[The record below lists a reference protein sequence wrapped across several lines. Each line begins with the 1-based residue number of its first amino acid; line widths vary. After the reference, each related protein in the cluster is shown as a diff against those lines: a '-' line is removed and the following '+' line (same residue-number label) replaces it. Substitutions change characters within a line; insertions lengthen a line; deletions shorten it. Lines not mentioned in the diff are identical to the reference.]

1 MTKNAFPSTASN
13 DEAVLSFLRERGIL
27 ADESITPQQV
37 EEKKRKEAYH
47 NTLLLLSNY
56 RNILWQ
62 TDSELETIAAELNL
76 PLQKLDAV
84 LSRIDAEIGMENRR
98 LELRLERLAKTRQ
111 LLDRIN
117 DALTSLKRKPDNG
130 PLLYELIYLTYIG
143 EEKLDTIKLESEVQ
157 TDLTAT
163 VRYLQRRDRFRQVER
178 TSLLAPICLS
188 KQSNS
193 QINNYSEIRKKTNYE
208 KSMGEQ
214 LQKNALNKLT
224 ILPSAFFIKSL
235 FNKAG

>member
-1 MTKNAFPSTASN
+1 MTKNAFPSAASN

-62 TDSELETIAAELNL
+62 TDSELDTIAAELNL

-117 DALTSLKRKPDNG
+117 DALTTLKYKPDNG
-130 PLLYELIYLTYIG
+130 PLLYDLIYLTYIS
-143 EEKLDTIKLESEVQ
+143 EEKLHQ
-157 TDLTAT
+157 TDVLYRLNISRWHYYRLKEQAISII
-163 VRYLQRRDRFRQVER
+163 
-178 TSLLAPICLS
+178 SLRLWSVPSSNIDLWLDLVSMLS
-188 KQSNS
+188 GKAKPNS
-193 QINNYSEIRKKTNYE
+193 K
-208 KSMGEQ
+208 
-214 LQKNALNKLT
+214 
-224 ILPSAFFIKSL
+224 
-235 FNKAG
+235 

>member
-1 MTKNAFPSTASN
+1 MTDNTLPTAASN

-27 ADESITPQQV
+27 ADESITPQHV

-62 TDSELETIAAELNL
+62 TDSELDTIAAELNL

-117 DALTSLKRKPDNG
+117 DALTTLKYKPDNG

-143 EEKLDTIKLESEVQ
+143 EEKLVLNDILYRLNISRRHYYRLKEQAVTAISLRLWSAPT
-157 TDLTAT
+157 TDLEIW
-163 VRYLQRRDRFRQVER
+163 L
-178 TSLLAPICLS
+178 SLVA
-188 KQSNS
+188 
-193 QINNYSEIRKKTNYE
+193 
-208 KSMGEQ
+208 M
-214 LQKNALNKLT
+214 LT
-224 ILPSAFFIKSL
+224 D
-235 FNKAG
+235 GQ

>member
-1 MTKNAFPSTASN
+1 MTKNAFPSAASN

-62 TDSELETIAAELNL
+62 IDSELDTIAAELNL

-117 DALTSLKRKPDNG
+117 DALTTLKYKPDNG
-130 PLLYELIYLTYIG
+130 PLLYDLIYLTYIS
-143 EEKLDTIKLESEVQ
+143 EEKLHQ
-157 TDLTAT
+157 TDVLY
-163 VRYLQRRDRFRQVER
+163 RLNISRRHYYRLKEQAINII
-178 TSLLAPICLS
+178 SLRLWSVPSTNIDLWLDLVSMLS
-188 KQSNS
+188 G
-193 QINNYSEIRKKTNYE
+193 KT
-208 KSMGEQ
+208 K
-214 LQKNALNKLT
+214 
-224 ILPSAFFIKSL
+224 PSSR
-235 FNKAG
+235 

>member
-13 DEAVLSFLRERGIL
+13 DETVLSFLRERGIL

-62 TDSELETIAAELNL
+62 TDSELDTIAVELNL

-117 DALTSLKRKPDNG
+117 DALTTLKYKPDNG
-130 PLLYELIYLTYIG
+130 PLLYDLIYLTYIS
-143 EEKLDTIKLESEVQ
+143 EEKLHQ
-157 TDLTAT
+157 TDVLY
-163 VRYLQRRDRFRQVER
+163 RLNISRRHYYRLKEQAINII
-178 TSLLAPICLS
+178 SLRLWSVPSTNIDLWLDLVSMLS
-188 KQSNS
+188 GRAK
-193 QINNYSEIRKKTNYE
+193 
-208 KSMGEQ
+208 
-214 LQKNALNKLT
+214 
-224 ILPSAFFIKSL
+224 PSSR
-235 FNKAG
+235 

>member
-1 MTKNAFPSTASN
+1 MTEKTFSAASN

-27 ADESITPQQV
+27 ADESITPQQI

-62 TDSELETIAAELNL
+62 TDSELDTIAAELNL

-111 LLDRIN
+111 LLDRVN

-130 PLLYELIYLTYIG
+130 PLLYDLIYLTYIS
-143 EEKLDTIKLESEVQ
+143 EENLHQ
-157 TDLTAT
+157 TDVLY
-163 VRYLQRRDRFRQVER
+163 RLNISRRHYYRLKEQAINII
-178 TSLLAPICLS
+178 SLRMWSVPSKNIDLWLDLVSMLS
-188 KQSNS
+188 GKAKPNS
-193 QINNYSEIRKKTNYE
+193 K
-208 KSMGEQ
+208 
-214 LQKNALNKLT
+214 
-224 ILPSAFFIKSL
+224 
-235 FNKAG
+235 

>member
-1 MTKNAFPSTASN
+1 MTENTFPTAASN
-13 DEAVLSFLRERGIL
+13 DEVVLSFLRERGIL

-62 TDSELETIAAELNL
+62 TDSELDTIAAELNL

-117 DALTSLKRKPDNG
+117 DSLTSLKRKPDNG

-143 EEKLDTIKLESEVQ
+143 EEKLILNDILFRLNISRRHYYRLKEQAVNAISLRLWSAPT
-157 TDLTAT
+157 TDLEIWLGLVSMLT
-163 VRYLQRRDRFRQVER
+163 DR
-178 TSLLAPICLS
+178 
-188 KQSNS
+188 K
-193 QINNYSEIRKKTNYE
+193 
-208 KSMGEQ
+208 
-214 LQKNALNKLT
+214 
-224 ILPSAFFIKSL
+224 
-235 FNKAG
+235 

>member
-1 MTKNAFPSTASN
+1 MTEKTFSAASN

-27 ADESITPQQV
+27 ADESITPQQI

-62 TDSELETIAAELNL
+62 TDSELDTIAAEFNL

-117 DALTSLKRKPDNG
+117 DALTTLKYKPDNG
-130 PLLYELIYLTYIG
+130 PLLYDLIYLTYIS
-143 EEKLDTIKLESEVQ
+143 EEKLHQ
-157 TDLTAT
+157 TDVLY
-163 VRYLQRRDRFRQVER
+163 RLNISRRHYYRLKEQAINII
-178 TSLLAPICLS
+178 SLRLWSVPSTNIDLWLDLVSMLS
-188 KQSNS
+188 GKAKPNS
-193 QINNYSEIRKKTNYE
+193 K
-208 KSMGEQ
+208 
-214 LQKNALNKLT
+214 
-224 ILPSAFFIKSL
+224 
-235 FNKAG
+235 

>member
-1 MTKNAFPSTASN
+1 MTDNTFPTAASN

-143 EEKLDTIKLESEVQ
+143 EEKLILNDILFRLNISRRHYYRLKEQAVNAISLRLWSAPT
-157 TDLTAT
+157 TDL
-163 VRYLQRRDRFRQVER
+163 
-178 TSLLAPICLS
+178 
-188 KQSNS
+188 
-193 QINNYSEIRKKTNYE
+193 EIWLGLV
-208 KSMGEQ
+208 SM
-214 LQKNALNKLT
+214 LTDKN
-224 ILPSAFFIKSL
+224 
-235 FNKAG
+235 

>member
-1 MTKNAFPSTASN
+1 MTEKTFSAASN

-62 TDSELETIAAELNL
+62 TDSELDTIAAELNL

-117 DALTSLKRKPDNG
+117 DALTTLKYKPDNG
-130 PLLYELIYLTYIG
+130 PLLYDLIYLTYIS
-143 EEKLDTIKLESEVQ
+143 EEKLHQ
-157 TDLTAT
+157 TDVLY
-163 VRYLQRRDRFRQVER
+163 RLNISRRHYYRLKEQAINII
-178 TSLLAPICLS
+178 SLRLWSVPSKNIDLWLDLVSMLS
-188 KQSNS
+188 GKA
-193 QINNYSEIRKKTNYE
+193 K
-208 KSMGEQ
+208 
-214 LQKNALNKLT
+214 
-224 ILPSAFFIKSL
+224 PSGS
-235 FNKAG
+235 

>member
-1 MTKNAFPSTASN
+1 MTDNTFPTAASN

-62 TDSELETIAAELNL
+62 TDSELDTIAAELNL

-117 DALTSLKRKPDNG
+117 DALTTLKYKPDNG
-130 PLLYELIYLTYIG
+130 PLLYDLIFLTYIS
-143 EEKLDTIKLESEVQ
+143 EEKLHQ
-157 TDLTAT
+157 TDVLY
-163 VRYLQRRDRFRQVER
+163 RLNISRRHYYRLKEQAVSIISLRLWSVPSSNIDLWLDLVSMLSDKS
-178 TSLLAPICLS
+178 TSS
-188 KQSNS
+188 G
-193 QINNYSEIRKKTNYE
+193 R
-208 KSMGEQ
+208 
-214 LQKNALNKLT
+214 
-224 ILPSAFFIKSL
+224 
-235 FNKAG
+235 

>member
-1 MTKNAFPSTASN
+1 MTKNAFPSAASN

-98 LELRLERLAKTRQ
+98 LELRLERLAKTRL

-143 EEKLDTIKLESEVQ
+143 EEKLVLNDILYRLNISLRHYYRLKEQAVSAISLRLWSAPT
-157 TDLTAT
+157 TDLEIWLGLVSMLT
-163 VRYLQRRDRFRQVER
+163 DR
-178 TSLLAPICLS
+178 
-188 KQSNS
+188 K
-193 QINNYSEIRKKTNYE
+193 
-208 KSMGEQ
+208 
-214 LQKNALNKLT
+214 
-224 ILPSAFFIKSL
+224 
-235 FNKAG
+235 

>member
-1 MTKNAFPSTASN
+1 MTKNAFPSAASN

-62 TDSELETIAAELNL
+62 TDSELDTIAAELNL

-98 LELRLERLAKTRQ
+98 LELRLERLAKTRL

-143 EEKLDTIKLESEVQ
+143 EEKLVLNDILYRLNISRRHYYRLKEQAVSAISLRLWSAPT
-157 TDLTAT
+157 TDLEIWLGLVSMLT
-163 VRYLQRRDRFRQVER
+163 DR
-178 TSLLAPICLS
+178 
-188 KQSNS
+188 K
-193 QINNYSEIRKKTNYE
+193 
-208 KSMGEQ
+208 
-214 LQKNALNKLT
+214 
-224 ILPSAFFIKSL
+224 
-235 FNKAG
+235 

>member
-1 MTKNAFPSTASN
+1 MTEKTFSAASN

-27 ADESITPQQV
+27 ADESITPQQI

-62 TDSELETIAAELNL
+62 TDSELDTIAAELNF

-117 DALTSLKRKPDNG
+117 DALTTLKYKPDNG
-130 PLLYELIYLTYIG
+130 PLLYDLIYLTYIS
-143 EEKLDTIKLESEVQ
+143 EEKLHQ
-157 TDLTAT
+157 TDVLY
-163 VRYLQRRDRFRQVER
+163 RLNISRRHYYRLKEQAINII
-178 TSLLAPICLS
+178 SLRLWSVPSTNIDLWLDLVSMLS
-188 KQSNS
+188 GRAK
-193 QINNYSEIRKKTNYE
+193 
-208 KSMGEQ
+208 
-214 LQKNALNKLT
+214 
-224 ILPSAFFIKSL
+224 PS
-235 FNKAG
+235 GR

>member
-1 MTKNAFPSTASN
+1 MTKNAFSSTASN

-98 LELRLERLAKTRQ
+98 LELRLERLAKNRQ

-117 DALTSLKRKPDNG
+117 DALTTLKYKPDNG
-130 PLLYELIYLTYIG
+130 PLLYDLIYLTYIS
-143 EEKLDTIKLESEVQ
+143 EEKLHQ
-157 TDLTAT
+157 TDVLY
-163 VRYLQRRDRFRQVER
+163 RLSISRRHYYRLKEQAINII
-178 TSLLAPICLS
+178 SLRLWSVPSTNIDLWLDLVSMLS
-188 KQSNS
+188 GKAKPNS
-193 QINNYSEIRKKTNYE
+193 K
-208 KSMGEQ
+208 
-214 LQKNALNKLT
+214 
-224 ILPSAFFIKSL
+224 
-235 FNKAG
+235 

>member
-1 MTKNAFPSTASN
+1 MTENTFPTAASN

-62 TDSELETIAAELNL
+62 TDNELDTIAAELNL

-98 LELRLERLAKTRQ
+98 LELRLERLAKTRL

-143 EEKLDTIKLESEVQ
+143 EEKLVLNDILYRLNISRRHYYRLKEQAVSAISLRLWSAPT
-157 TDLTAT
+157 TDLEIWLGLVSMLT
-163 VRYLQRRDRFRQVER
+163 DR
-178 TSLLAPICLS
+178 
-188 KQSNS
+188 K
-193 QINNYSEIRKKTNYE
+193 
-208 KSMGEQ
+208 
-214 LQKNALNKLT
+214 
-224 ILPSAFFIKSL
+224 
-235 FNKAG
+235 

>member
-1 MTKNAFPSTASN
+1 MTENTFPTAASN

-47 NTLLLLSNY
+47 NTLILLANY

-62 TDSELETIAAELNL
+62 TDSELDTIAAELNL

-84 LSRIDAEIGMENRR
+84 LSRIDAEIGMDNRR

-117 DALTSLKRKPDNG
+117 DALFFQVSQR
-130 PLLYELIYLTYIG
+130 I
-143 EEKLDTIKLESEVQ
+143 ESAEAHGDQ
-157 TDLTAT
+157 PCA
-163 VRYLQRRDRFRQVER
+163 
-178 TSLLAPICLS
+178 
-188 KQSNS
+188 
-193 QINNYSEIRKKTNYE
+193 
-208 KSMGEQ
+208 
-214 LQKNALNKLT
+214 
-224 ILPSAFFIKSL
+224 
-235 FNKAG
+235 

>member
-1 MTKNAFPSTASN
+1 MTENAFPSAASN

-130 PLLYELIYLTYIG
+130 SLLYELIYLTYIG
-143 EEKLDTIKLESEVQ
+143 EEKLVLNDILYRLNISRRHYYRLKEQAVSAISLRLWSAPT
-157 TDLTAT
+157 TDLEIWLGLVSMLT
-163 VRYLQRRDRFRQVER
+163 DR
-178 TSLLAPICLS
+178 
-188 KQSNS
+188 K
-193 QINNYSEIRKKTNYE
+193 
-208 KSMGEQ
+208 
-214 LQKNALNKLT
+214 
-224 ILPSAFFIKSL
+224 
-235 FNKAG
+235 

>member
-1 MTKNAFPSTASN
+1 MTKNAFPSAASN

-62 TDSELETIAAELNL
+62 TDSELDTIAAELNL

-117 DALTSLKRKPDNG
+117 DALTTLKYKPDNG
-130 PLLYELIYLTYIG
+130 PLLYELIYLTYIS
-143 EEKLDTIKLESEVQ
+143 EEKLHQ
-157 TDLTAT
+157 TDVLY
-163 VRYLQRRDRFRQVER
+163 RLNISRRHYYRLKEQAINII
-178 TSLLAPICLS
+178 SLRLWSVPSKNIDLWLDLVSMLS
-188 KQSNS
+188 GKA
-193 QINNYSEIRKKTNYE
+193 K
-208 KSMGEQ
+208 
-214 LQKNALNKLT
+214 
-224 ILPSAFFIKSL
+224 PSGK
-235 FNKAG
+235 